1 MKSRGIRRTRPADR
15 EANTYVEYPLRRF
28 VVAVVE
34 ELGRDVRVEKR
45 VRLAL
50 ELVQL
55 SAGWALR
62 RLAARALG
70 EVGAERDE
78 HVHDGRLLA
87 EVARE
92 VAHDLESAAEHGRL
106 RGQPVRHAL
115 DERVHEDD
123 ALEAQLR
130 RLREQPRVRKTC

>member
-1 MKSRGIRRTRPADR
+1 MKRRGIRRTRPADR

-55 SAGWALR
+55 AAGGALR
-62 RLAARALG
+62 RLAARARGGRGGVG
-70 EVGAERDE
+70 ERN
-78 HVHDGRLLA
+78 LLA
-87 EVARE
+87 HRA
-92 VAHDLESAAEHGRL
+92 
-106 RGQPVRHAL
+106 VR
-115 DERVHEDD
+115 
-123 ALEAQLR
+123 R
-130 RLREQPRVRKTC
+130 R